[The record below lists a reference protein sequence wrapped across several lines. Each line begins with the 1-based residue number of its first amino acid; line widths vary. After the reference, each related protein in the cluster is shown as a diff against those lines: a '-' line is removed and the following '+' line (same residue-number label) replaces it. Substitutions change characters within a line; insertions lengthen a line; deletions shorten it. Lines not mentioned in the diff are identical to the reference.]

1 MNRLAIVAAVEP
13 EVKPLGLSG
22 DAEPVFKEISELGY
36 DGVELLVKDPVTL
49 EAGKIKKLAEKYNL
63 SIPAIGTGPTYTA
76 YGLSLSSSSRTV
88 REKAIERIREYI
100 KIGKKLNSKVIIGS
114 VKGRPKDHKC
124 GMKNLKSSLNKCV
137 EYAEEMGTSI
147 LIEPLNRYEST
158 IINTLEEAI
167 ELKDE
172 IGSEKI
178 GVLADTFHMNIE
190 ERSIYESIIKADG
203 HLEHIHFADSNRQAP
218 GEGHLDFKQ
227 IMAALKKVNYHSF
240 ISAEI
245 LPLPNQHDAA
255 KRTIKYIKKNLLSS
269 HSGQ

>member
-1 MNRLAIVAAVEP
+1 MNRLAVVVAVEP

-22 DAEPVFKEISELGY
+22 DAESVFKEISKLGY
-36 DGVELLVKDPVTL
+36 DGVELLIKDPAAL
-49 EAGKIKKLAEKYNL
+49 EIDKIKNLAEKFNL
-63 SIPAIGTGPTYTA
+63 SIPAIGTGPTYTT
-76 YGLSLSSSSRTV
+76 YGLSLSSSNRTV

-100 KIGKKLNSKVIIGS
+100 KIGKKLNSKIIIGS
-114 VKGRPKDHKC
+114 VKGRPKEYRR
-124 GMKNLKSSLNKCV
+124 GIENLKSSLNECA
-137 EYAEEMGTSI
+137 EYAEEIGTCI

-167 ELKDE
+167 KLKDE

-178 GVLADTFHMNIE
+178 RVMADTFHMNIE
-190 ERSIYESIIKADG
+190 ERSIFESIIKADG
-203 HLEHIHFADSNRQAP
+203 HLGHIHFADSNRRAP

-227 IMAALKKVNYHSF
+227 IMSALKKINYHFF

-255 KRTIKYIKKNLLSS
+255 KITIEYIKKNF
-269 HSGQ
+269 Q